1 MLLNFHQ
8 HVPLSMF
15 VYVPVVM
22 AACSHFVCKLL
33 VWVCVF
39 VGVGVC
45 LWDLLVFWVSDLRVK
60 ACLHCTNK
68 RNTRNSIAAV
78 LTYRI
83 CNPRVHPFIPI
94 WGCGFS
100 TRKVFQTSSSSD
112 TSSSSSGGVL
122 RPSWIRLDVF
132 SPASSGSVSG
142 SAPRRSTPRSGY
154 RSDRNFQLF
163 VEVSQLWLVR
173 FLSVRPPLLGP
184 VCLAGLSQELFP
196 RHHSSMQSCLNR
208 EARGAVRVRVAL
220 VHVPVWKHWRDSQ
233 WVNFQNKSQGLSSTG
248 WLCWTNK
255 K

>member
-15 VYVPVVM
+15 VYVPAVM

-33 VWVCVF
+33 VRVCVL
-39 VGVGVC
+39 VAVGVC
-45 LWDLLVFWVSDLRVK
+45 LWDLLVFWVSVLRVK

-83 CNPRVHPFIPI
+83 CNPHVHPFFPLSEVVVSGHSEGIPDLLLRHLV
-94 WGCGFS
+94 
-100 TRKVFQTSSSSD
+100 T
-112 TSSSSSGGVL
+112 SSGGVL

-142 SAPRRSTPRSGY
+142 SAPRRSTPRSDY
-154 RSDRNFQLF
+154 RSDWNFQLF

-173 FLSVRPPLLGP
+173 LLSVRPPLLGP
-184 VCLAGLSQELFP
+184 VCLTGLRQELFP
-196 RHHSSMQSCLNR
+196 QTPQLYAKLSQQGGSWSS
-208 EARGAVRVRVAL
+208 
-220 VHVPVWKHWRDSQ
+220 
-233 WVNFQNKSQGLSSTG
+233 KSQSGPDPPACVKTLKGFSVGKLS
-248 WLCWTNK
+248 K
-255 K
+255 

>member
-45 LWDLLVFWVSDLRVK
+45 LWDLLVFWVSDFRVK

-83 CNPRVHPFIPI
+83 CNPRVHPFFPI

-100 TRKVFQTSSSSD
+100 TLGRYSRPPPPQTPRQKLPAFCWGFPAL
-112 TSSSSSGGVL
+112 TCPIAL
-122 RPSWIRLDVF
+122 
-132 SPASSGSVSG
+132 SPAPSPWTSLSRRTQSG
-142 SAPRRSTPRSGY
+142 AFPQTP
-154 RSDRNFQLF
+154 QLY
-163 VEVSQLWLVR
+163 
-173 FLSVRPPLLGP
+173 
-184 VCLAGLSQELFP
+184 AKLSQQGGSW
-196 RHHSSMQSCLNR
+196 SS
-208 EARGAVRVRVAL
+208 
-220 VHVPVWKHWRDSQ
+220 
-233 WVNFQNKSQGLSSTG
+233 KSQSGPGPRACVKTLKGFSVGKLS
-248 WLCWTNK
+248 K
-255 K
+255 